1 MTNTPPAE
9 AAAPMIRFCDVNKK
23 YGSYHAL
30 VDIRVAAKPPSC
42 PYVTAIAR
50 HHVRHEQP
58 AQVQHRPDVH
68 VY

>member
-30 VDIRVAAKPPSC
+30 VDINAEVARGE
-42 PYVTAIAR
+42 V
-50 HHVRHEQP
+50 VRGVD
-58 AQVQHRPDVH
+58 AVRTLRS
-68 VY
+68 